1 MPWRQHFLFGPEYSG
16 SRALREE
23 YRRQKRARKQWYWF
37 LCACSVPWLSNHFP
51 NCPQIVTFSGGVSP
65 YVLFFCR
72 EKAFFSF
79 FFFFFFFFFSQSF
92 TSHNP
97 LLFPFS
103 LSLSLSSFS
112 LTFSIIKLFYVTLET
127 PHLYSY
133 CCCCCL
139 SLLSRT
145 FQFVTSLP
153 CRPTARLLRLA
164 TIPYYHHHYCC
175 YCYYCHLEFPQIGYP
190 DRFLF
195 SFLPSQTP

>member
-79 FFFFFFFFFSQSF
+79 FFFSQSF

-103 LSLSLSSFS
+103 LSLAFLFLSH
-112 LTFSIIKLFYVTLET
+112 FSIIKLLYVTLET
-127 PHLYSY
+127 PCLS
-133 CCCCCL
+133 CCCHCL
-139 SLLSRT
+139 SLLART
-145 FQFVTSLP
+145 FQFVTSPSLP
-153 CRPTARLLRLA
+153 PYRAFTAFGYYFPT
-164 TIPYYHHHYCC
+164 TTSIDTTYD
-175 YCYYCHLEFPQIGYP
+175 LEFPQIGYP

-195 SFLPSQTP
+195 

>member
-1 MPWRQHFLFGPEYSG
+1 MFCSL
-16 SRALREE
+16 AL
-23 YRRQKRARKQWYWF
+23 QSFPQ
-37 LCACSVPWLSNHFP
+37 LPP
-51 NCPQIVTFSGGVSP
+51 NCHVFRGRKSVRTF
-65 YVLFFCR
+65 FFAER
-72 EKAFFSF
+72 KPFFPFFLF
-79 FFFFFFFFFSQSF
+79 FFFLV
-92 TSHNP
+92 NP
-97 LLFPFS
+97 LPHIIRSFSPS